1 VIVLVGR
8 YPLLLRELLRFTL
21 DTHHDHLNLTKYLS
35 SSLALALALALS
47 LARLATHICHS
58 ALVQLETIARYVNEH
73 KRAQENIS
81 MVLKAASSMQG
92 APVCVP

>member
-1 VIVLVGR
+1 MIVLVGR

-35 SSLALALALALS
+35 SSLALALALS